1 MNNAKKYTKT
11 TEWERLGISSSTLA
25 ISRDYFIQSN
35 KAKEIKKR
43 WQEYTEEL
51 YKKKKKNVMTRITM
65 ILDTLTN
72 ITK

>member
-35 KAKEIKKR
+35 KAKEIKGHTVK
-43 WQEYTEEL
+43 
-51 YKKKKKNVMTRITM
+51 
-65 ILDTLTN
+65 ILKLWDTIQMGTGLN
-72 ITK
+72 G